1 MSPRNKKPRTCV
13 CPLRE
18 HLGIV
23 YKPAGT
29 PLKELELVMLEH
41 DELEALYLCDG
52 QEMNQEQAGEKMGV
66 SRGTVQRLLSRGRK
80 KMVTSLVGMKA
91 LAMSGQMT
99 DAMDSQKVISGV
111 ALTSAATTERSLP

>member
-1 MSPRNKKPRTCV
+1 MSPRNKKPRTCI

-18 HLGIV
+18 HLGMV

-29 PLKELELVMLEH
+29 PLKELEMVMLEH

-80 KMVTSLVGMKA
+80 KLVTSLVGMKA
-91 LAMSGQMT
+91 LAMSSVTMT
-99 DAMDSQKVISGV
+99 GDTASEEPDVPAGGN
-111 ALTSAATTERSLP
+111 